1 MMLALVLEERHT
13 KTVIS
18 LMSRWVDEG
27 VELHSPLFSQYEVTN
42 VLRGKR
48 ARKEITAA
56 QLDTAVAALENLVV
70 IFDVTPN
77 NARVLEIAREL
88 QLHKAYDVFYVELAE
103 RLDAELWTL
112 DGPLAHN
119 AGDRYRVKLIK

>member
-1 MMLALVLEERHT
+1 MMLALVLKERHT
-13 KTVIS
+13 ETVIS
-18 LMSRWVDEG
+18 LMDRWIDEG

-48 ARKEITAA
+48 AREEITAGT
-56 QLDTAVAALENLVV
+56 LDTAVATLENLVV
-70 IFDVTPN
+70 ILDVTPD

-88 QLHKAYDVFYVELAE
+88 QLNKAYDVFYVELAE
-103 RLDAELWTL
+103 RIDAELWTL
-112 DGPLAHN
+112 DGQLARN